1 MSDAAASGGVAGAAP
16 VPETGTAWPV
26 GAIDLAAKLAQIREH
41 WRPKVIAAL
50 NGQEVKLARFAGEF
64 PWHRHAQEDELFL
77 GVAGEF
83 RVEFRD
89 RAESVVPGRLVVVPR
104 GVEHRVVAAGEAA
117 ALLFEPAAT
126 RNTGD
131 VEDARYTAPNGV
143 RI

>member
-1 MSDAAASGGVAGAAP
+1 MSDATAPDEAAGGVPAP
-16 VPETGTAWPV
+16 GTAWPV
-26 GAIDLAAKLAQIREH
+26 GAVDLAAKLAQIREH

-50 NGQEVKLARFAGEF
+50 NGQEVKLAKFEGEF
-64 PWHRHAQEDELFL
+64 PWHRHEHEDELFL

-89 RAESVVPGRLVVVPR
+89 RAEPVAPGRLVVVPR
-104 GVEHRVVAAGEAA
+104 GVEHRVVAAREAA

-131 VEDARYTAPNGV
+131 VEDPRYTAPTGV